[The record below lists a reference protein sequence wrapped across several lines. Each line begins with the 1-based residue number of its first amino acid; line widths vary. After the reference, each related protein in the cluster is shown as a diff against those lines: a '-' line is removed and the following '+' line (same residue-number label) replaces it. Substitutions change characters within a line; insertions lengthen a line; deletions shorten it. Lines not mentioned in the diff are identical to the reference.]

1 MKGDEKSMPI
11 LKIPEYEMQN
21 RRTKAV
27 IAEITELEA
36 VDTKALA
43 KILGISTSSV
53 NRKRRHPEQFTLAE
67 IRTLVKRFKL
77 TTEQQAKLI
86 GVSES

>member
-1 MKGDEKSMPI
+1 MPK
-11 LKIPEYEMQN
+11 LKIPEHEMQN

-43 KILGISTSSV
+43 KILGLSASSV
-53 NRKRRHPEQFTLAE
+53 NRKKRHPEQFTLAE
-67 IRTLVKRFKL
+67 IRALVKRFKL
-77 TTEQQAKLI
+77 TAEQQAKLI

>member
-1 MKGDEKSMPI
+1 MPK
-11 LKIPEYEMQN
+11 LKIPEHEMQN

-43 KILGISTSSV
+43 KILGLSASSV
-53 NRKRRHPEQFTLAE
+53 NRKKRHPEQFTLAE
-67 IRTLVKRFKL
+67 IRSLVKRFKL
-77 TTEQQAKLI
+77 TAEQQAKLI

>member
-1 MKGDEKSMPI
+1 MKGDEKSMPK

-43 KILGISTSSV
+43 KILGLSASSV
-53 NRKRRHPEQFTLAE
+53 NRKKRHPEQFTLAE
-67 IRTLVKRFKL
+67 IRALVKRFKL
-77 TTEQQAKLI
+77 TAEQQAKLI

>member
-1 MKGDEKSMPI
+1 MKGDEKSMPK

-43 KILGISTSSV
+43 KILGLSASSV
-53 NRKRRHPEQFTLAE
+53 NRKKRHPEQFTLAE
-67 IRTLVKRFKL
+67 IRALVKRFKL
-77 TTEQQAKLI
+77 TAEQQAKLI
-86 GVSES
+86 GVSEL

>member
-1 MKGDEKSMPI
+1 MPK

-43 KILGISTSSV
+43 KILGLSASSV
-53 NRKRRHPEQFTLAE
+53 NRKKRHPEQFTLAE

>member
-1 MKGDEKSMPI
+1 MPK

-43 KILGISTSSV
+43 KILGLSASSV
-53 NRKRRHPEQFTLAE
+53 NRKKRHPEQFTLAE
-67 IRTLVKRFKL
+67 IRALVKRFKL
-77 TTEQQAKLI
+77 TAEQQAKLI
-86 GVSES
+86 GVSEL